1 MQAGSERVSEPRC
14 PPALPAHQ
22 AFPVG
27 LPHGVGG
34 KDGDAEPRTPLSTL
48 SGGWVL
54 GLKEFLCLAV
64 GSPRSPVN
72 KTTLTLISVTSCVIS
87 LVCSSHMS
95 CPLVVK
101 ITLHVPEHLIADGE
115 CPMAPSELPQLCTGS
130 CNGGEGGTMEGMGV
144 G

>member
-1 MQAGSERVSEPRC
+1 MQEVGQRASPTSALFSTVFVSY
-14 PPALPAHQ
+14 
-22 AFPVG
+22 VG
-27 LPHGVGG
+27 FGVGMH
-34 KDGDAEPRTPLSTL
+34 
-48 SGGWVL
+48 
-54 GLKEFLCLAV
+54 FLCFAV

-115 CPMAPSELPQLCTGS
+115 
-130 CNGGEGGTMEGMGV
+130 
-144 G
+144 

>member
-1 MQAGSERVSEPRC
+1 M
-14 PPALPAHQ
+14 
-22 AFPVG
+22 
-27 LPHGVGG
+27 
-34 KDGDAEPRTPLSTL
+34 LSC
-48 SGGWVL
+48 
-54 GLKEFLCLAV
+54 FAV

-115 CPMAPSELPQLCTGS
+115 HPVVLPPPSFSLLPCPLLLQAV
-130 CNGGEGGTMEGMGV
+130 MERRRE
-144 G
+144 